1 MVRNTAYDSYNAIK
15 EAHPDDIVLFQV
27 GDFFEI
33 YGEDAKQAAELL
45 DLNLTTREIPGA
57 GRVEMCGVPSHNLE
71 MYVEKLRD
79 KYDVTIAEA
88 PDFRGEYHIYTLR
101 SVDHEAEAAINAQE
115 AEFGADGTRIFR
127 DPAADAPQPTVQ
139 ERLEHYRPVVMAAVS
154 EDTAYRNACGHSDRE
169 NAEIECNAAV
179 RRAVLNSKDMELIQ
193 LFSDV
198 PEFRNH
204 LHQEVF
210 EGTYERL
217 HDLLRPLSQDDID
230 DALCAWNGNIES
242 KHAVV
247 RYMQQHGREKET
259 AAWLAHEYGGKE
271 GNNLFIVRAGS
282 PETAEL
288 TWSKVQ
294 RRIAQL
300 IREDNFYTETERD
313 SFDDIDPIAIR
324 EALAQRGIVG
334 GKVVDS
340 EKLNSDP
347 FIHRVMQ
354 DAERVA
360 EQALMEQAKGLI
372 SDFCRSEYGSEAD
385 FSDPAK
391 IGVAYTTVTDDEI
404 PIQVNIDLVNYRL
417 ERYLDDEHLE
427 TRQYHIEDLM
437 GRSVFALSGGEK
449 QKIACASSSVLL
461 PGIMVLDEP
470 SSNLDMAA
478 IDDLRQVLSLWKKQ
492 GKTILI
498 AEHRLYYLHD
508 LADRVLYV
516 KDGEIER
523 EYTPAEFDSL
533 SDGTRKEMG
542 LRPFSLSKLKPA
554 NQYQAHTAKQ
564 MEFQNFCFAYKKR
577 EPESLHIPSAELP
590 VGETI
595 AIIGL
600 NGAGKSTLARCICGL
615 EKKCGLLQVDGKTL
629 DWKARLKHCYMVMQD
644 TSHQLFTESVTDEVL
659 LSIDN
664 EDETVVDK
672 ILKQFDLLEY
682 KDRHP
687 LSLSGGQ
694 KQRVAIASAIVSNRE
709 IIVFDEPTSG
719 LDLKHMREVAR
730 SLKSLA
736 DQGKTLLVITHDP
749 ELVMAGCSYVV
760 HMEKGQIKESY
771 PLDESGSKKVL
782 DFFRIRQ

>member
-1 MVRNTAYDSYNAIK
+1 MID
-15 EAHPDDIVLFQV
+15 FQNV
-27 GDFFEI
+27 SFS
-33 YGEDAKQAAELL
+33 YGEESSGGGIRNVNLTINTGEFVLLTGESGCGKTTITRLVNGLVPHYYEGNLEGDVLL
-45 DLNLTTREIPGA
+45 DGKSVSDTPL
-57 GRVEMCGVPSHNLE
+57 
-71 MYVEKLRD
+71 
-79 KYDVTIAEA
+79 YDLAAMV
-88 PDFRGEYHIYTLR
+88 G
-101 SVDHEAEAAINAQE
+101 SVFQNPKSQ
-115 AEFGADGTRIFR
+115 FFN
-127 DPAADAPQPTVQ
+127 V
-139 ERLEHYRPVVMAAVS
+139 
-154 EDTAYRNACGHSDRE
+154 DT
-169 NAEIECNAAV
+169 
-179 RRAVLNSKDMELIQ
+179 
-193 LFSDV
+193 
-198 PEFRNH
+198 
-204 LHQEVF
+204 
-210 EGTYERL
+210 
-217 HDLLRPLSQDDID
+217 
-230 DALCAWNGNIES
+230 
-242 KHAVV
+242 
-247 RYMQQHGREKET
+247 
-259 AAWLAHEYGGKE
+259 
-271 GNNLFIVRAGS
+271 
-282 PETAEL
+282 
-288 TWSKVQ
+288 
-294 RRIAQL
+294 
-300 IREDNFYTETERD
+300 
-313 SFDDIDPIAIR
+313 
-324 EALAQRGIVG
+324 
-334 GKVVDS
+334 DS
-340 EKLNSDP
+340 ELAFACENLGYPQEDILKRIDRTVSD
-347 FIHRVMQ
+347 
-354 DAERVA
+354 
-360 EQALMEQAKGLI
+360 
-372 SDFCRSEYGSEAD
+372 
-385 FSDPAK
+385 
-391 IGVAYTTVTDDEI
+391 
-404 PIQVNIDLVNYRL
+404 
-417 ERYLDDEHLE
+417 
-427 TRQYHIEDLM
+427 YHIEDLM

-542 LRPFSLSKLKPA
+542 LRPFSLSKLKP
-554 NQYQAHTAKQ
+554 
-564 MEFQNFCFAYKKR
+564 
-577 EPESLHIPSAELP
+577 ELP

-659 LSIDN
+659 LSMDN
-664 EDETVVDK
+664 KDETVVDK

-760 HMEKGQIKESY
+760 HMEKGQVKESY